1 MLINKLQKRW
11 KRSGSIAL
19 SLLIMLSLVL
29 SVGCNKNETEPSDEV
44 TTQTSEKATI
54 TTPETTPEETEP
66 QVENA
71 GQYSRLNGQ
80 PMDEDMVNRA
90 SWLSHDNHPNARP
103 QAGLRQADIVF
114 EMKVEGTYTR
124 YLAFFQSEDPEIVGS
139 IRSARDCF

>member
-44 TTQTSEKATI
+44 TTRHLKATI

-66 QVENA
+66 QVKTPVNTA
-71 GQYSRLNGQ
+71 VSTAPMMKYS
-80 PMDEDMVNRA
+80 NRRILA
-90 SWLSHDNHPNARP
+90 VTLDNHPMQDLKPVAT
-103 QAGLRQADIVF
+103 GGHCI
-114 EMKVEGTYTR
+114 
-124 YLAFFQSEDPEIVGS
+124 
-139 IRSARDCF
+139 

>member
-80 PMDEDMVNRA
+80 PMDEDMVNRRILA
-90 SWLSHDNHPNARP
+90 VTLITTQMQDL
-103 QAGLRQADIVF
+103 AGLRQADIVF
-114 EMKVEGTYTR
+114 EMKVEGTYT
-124 YLAFFQSEDPEIVGS
+124 PT
-139 IRSARDCF
+139 